1 MGKLFGTDG
10 IRGVAGEEL
19 TADLAYRL
27 GLSLAQKL
35 RAEKGDKPQVI
46 IGKDTRL
53 SGDMFE
59 AALTAGLC
67 AGGTDVLLAGIVP
80 TPAVAYLTANLG
92 ADAGVMI
99 SASHNP
105 SEYNGLKVF
114 GPGGYKLSD
123 ETEEELEQMIL
134 GDIPLSPPSREIG
147 RVHDI
152 RANIKDYIAH
162 IVCVLAEA
170 NPPFGTKKRVLLDLS
185 NGSASATAKKIF
197 SPENMYGWHAD
208 FIAYDPD
215 GININ
220 LNCGSTQMDSLCELV
235 AKGGYDLGIAFDG
248 DADRCLLADERGRL
262 INGDMII
269 ARLAVEMKKEG
280 KLSGNTVVV
289 TKLTNL
295 GFHLAAKRY
304 GFSVAVTDVGDRY
317 VLEEML
323 RGGYAL
329 GGEQSGHIILSGYAT
344 TGDGQL
350 TAAKVLSLLAKYP
363 EMSASEL
370 FSVMQPLP
378 QVSVNVPV
386 PASMAPDEKKRLI
399 SAAPVVECAKKVTD
413 ALGESGRLVLRP
425 SGTEAVI
432 RIMLEGENEGEL
444 STYAEEL
451 KYAILRAVSETE
463 AGDTA

>member
-35 RAEKGDKPQVI
+35 RAAKNGKPNVI

-80 TPAVAYLTANLG
+80 TPAVAYLTVKLC

-114 GPGGYKLSD
+114 GAGGFKLSD
-123 ETEEELEQMIL
+123 EMEKELEQMIL
-134 GDIPLSPPSREIG
+134 GDVPLSPPSREIG
-147 RVHDI
+147 RVHDVMVKI
-152 RANIKDYIAH
+152 SDYIGHVAA
-162 IVCVLAEA
+162 VMAEVT
-170 NPPFGTKKRVLLDLS
+170 PKPGTQKRVLFDLS

-197 SPENMYGWHAD
+197 TPETMYGWHAD

-220 LNCGSTQMDSLCELV
+220 ENCGSTQMDKLCSLV
-235 AKGGYDLGIAFDG
+235 AEGGYDLGIAFDG
-248 DADRCLLADERGRL
+248 DADRCLLSDERGNL

-269 ARLAVEMKKEG
+269 ARLAVELQREG
-280 KLSGNTVVV
+280 KLTGGAAVV

-295 GFHLAAKRY
+295 GFHRAAKKY
-304 GFSVAVTDVGDRY
+304 GFSVTVTDVGDRY

-323 RGGYAL
+323 RGGYAV
-329 GGEQSGHIILSGYAT
+329 GGEQSGHIILSEYAT
-344 TGDGQL
+344 TGDGQI

-363 EMSASEL
+363 EQSASEL
-370 FSVMQPLP
+370 FSVMKPLP
-378 QVSVNVPV
+378 QVSVNVPI
-386 PASMAPDEKKRLI
+386 SSSISPDERKKLI
-399 SAAPVVECAKKVTD
+399 ASGSVAECAERVTA
-413 ALGESGRLVLRP
+413 ALGDSGRLVLRP
-425 SGTEAVI
+425 SGTEALI
-432 RIMLEGENEGEL
+432 RIMLEGESEAEL
-444 STYAEEL
+444 MAYADEL
-451 KYAILRAVSETE
+451 KNAIIGAVAALEV
-463 AGDTA
+463 DKTA

>member
-19 TADLAYRL
+19 TADCAYRL
-27 GLSLAQKL
+27 GLSLAEML
-35 RAEKGDKPQVI
+35 RAAKNSKPKVI

-67 AGGTDVLLAGIVP
+67 AGGTDALLAGIVP
-80 TPAVAYLTANLG
+80 TPAVAYLTVRLG

-114 GPGGYKLSD
+114 GSGGYKLSD
-123 ETEEELEQMIL
+123 ETEQELERMIL

-147 RVHDI
+147 RVCDVSASI
-152 RANIKDYIAH
+152 SDYIGH
-162 IVCVLAEA
+162 IASVMAETA
-170 NPPFGTKKRVLLDLS
+170 PVPGTFKRVLFDLS

-197 SPENMYGWHAD
+197 NPVTMYGWHAD

-220 LNCGSTQMDSLCELV
+220 ENCGSTQMDKLCELV
-235 AKGGYDLGIAFDG
+235 ASGGYDLGVAFDG
-248 DADRCLLADERGRL
+248 DADRCLLADERGNL
-262 INGDMII
+262 IDGDMIV
-269 ARLAVEMKKEG
+269 ARLAVELLREG
-280 KLSGNTVVV
+280 KLTGGTAVV

-295 GFHLAAKRY
+295 GFHRAAQKY
-304 GFSVAVTDVGDRY
+304 GFSVAVTDVGDKY

-323 RGGYAL
+323 RGGYAV

-363 EMSASEL
+363 EQRVSEL

-378 QVSVNVPV
+378 HITVDVRV
-386 PASMAPDEKKRLI
+386 PASMSPDDRKKLI
-399 SAAPVVECAKKVTD
+399 SVGSIAECAERVTA
-413 ALGESGRLVLRP
+413 ALGDSGRLVLRP
-425 SGTEAVI
+425 SGTESLI
-432 RIMLEGENEGEL
+432 RIMLEGECESQL
-444 STYAEEL
+444 TSYAEEL
-451 KYAILRAVSETE
+451 KSAILCAVES
-463 AGDTA
+463 ADDSKTA